1 MFLGFREGMDDSGSE
16 FPPQLDLSLLSL
28 KGEDDES
35 MFGWNRTQPGNQGST
50 QGQIGYLSLYDIA
63 VPVQGTGNGD
73 LIAFKFA
80 PLFHH

>member
-1 MFLGFREGMDDSGSE
+1 
-16 FPPQLDLSLLSL
+16 
-28 KGEDDES
+28 
-35 MFGWNRTQPGNQGST
+35 MFGWNRTEPGNQGST
-50 QGQIGYLSLYDIA
+50 QGQIGYLSLYDMA

>member
-1 MFLGFREGMDDSGSE
+1 M
-16 FPPQLDLSLLSL
+16 
-28 KGEDDES
+28 
-35 MFGWNRTQPGNQGST
+35 
-50 QGQIGYLSLYDIA
+50 A